1 MNETKIA
8 HRYAKALFDLSLEL
22 NTMEK
27 VRLDVN
33 LIQDVCTANKDFVFM
48 LRSPVV
54 RADKKMLVLK
64 EIFKNHLQEITLNFL
79 MIITRNRREKL
90 VPEIA
95 TQFIEI
101 YKLYKNIITVEI
113 TTATQI
119 DEAVRTKILTLLE
132 KRAKAEIDLKEKVD
146 EDIIG
151 GFVLSFEDKQYDSS
165 ILKQIKNLRRE
176 FDINLYKKGF

>member
-132 KRAKAEIDLKEKVD
+132 KRANAEIDLKENVD

>member
-8 HRYAKALFDLSLEL
+8 HRYAKALFDLSLEM
-22 NTMEK
+22 NNMEK
-27 VRLDVN
+27 VRQDEDLILDV
-33 LIQDVCTANKDFVFM
+33 CKANKDFVFM

-54 RADKKMLVLK
+54 RADKKMVVLK
-64 EIFKNHLQEITLNFL
+64 EIFQNHLQEITLNFL

-95 TQFIEI
+95 NQFIEI
-101 YKLYKNIITVEI
+101 YKIYKNIITVEI

-119 DEAVRTKILTLLE
+119 DEALRTNILTLLE
-132 KRAKAEIDLKEKVD
+132 KRAQAEIDLKEKVD

-151 GFVLSFEDKQYDSS
+151 GFILSYEDKQYDSS

-176 FDINLYKKGF
+176 FDINLYVKGF

>member
-8 HRYAKALFDLSLEL
+8 HRYAKALFDLSLEM
-22 NTMEK
+22 NKMEN
-27 VRLDVN
+27 VSLDVN
-33 LIQDVCTANKDFVFM
+33 LIQDVCNTNKDFVFM

-54 RADKKMLVLK
+54 RADKKMIVLK
-64 EIFKNHLQEITLNFL
+64 EIFKSHLQEITLNFL
-79 MIITRNRREKL
+79 MIITKNRREKL

-119 DEAVRTKILTLLE
+119 DEALRMKILTLLE
-132 KRAKAEIDLKEKVD
+132 KRAQAEIDLKEKVD
-146 EDIIG
+146 EEIIG
-151 GFVLSFEDKQYDSS
+151 GFVLSYEDKQYDSS